1 MKLLPVLVVLFLI
14 YLITPSASAGNIS
27 YTVDIY
33 APADLAVRIDAPS
46 KASVGSPFSV
56 IANLTNSGTENV
68 LNASAELIFLDRDND
83 LTLSR
88 RVFIYS
94 HPVKRITTLRGTNF
108 QTVIWNVKTR
118 STKKNIGN
126 YSIVIRAEGS
136 AEISGDELTKEEQK
150 GIVLESRRG
159 LFSWYLIFSEFVQDF
174 SWPPIL

>member
-1 MKLLPVLVVLFLI
+1 
-14 YLITPSASAGNIS
+14 
-27 YTVDIY
+27 
-33 APADLAVRIDAPS
+33 
-46 KASVGSPFSV
+46 
-56 IANLTNSGTENV
+56 
-68 LNASAELIFLDRDND
+68 
-83 LTLSR
+83 
-88 RVFIYS
+88 
-94 HPVKRITTLRGTNF
+94 
-108 QTVIWNVKTR
+108 VKTR